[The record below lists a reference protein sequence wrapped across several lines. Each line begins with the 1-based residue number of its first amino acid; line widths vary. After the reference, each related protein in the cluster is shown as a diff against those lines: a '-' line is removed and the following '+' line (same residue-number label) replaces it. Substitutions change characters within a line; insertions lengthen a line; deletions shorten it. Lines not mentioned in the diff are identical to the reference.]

1 MKRMALF
8 GLGLLASGQVF
19 AESKLPFEVNLK
31 VDGGV
36 WLVSWDQQSDAAS
49 RFGSDAIIT
58 NYKIDN
64 ALAKSLRFDFG
75 VGKLSTHFEYAQANV
90 SGDTAMTALSAGLG
104 YTFDHFTMV
113 TSYSKADFSGSMNGF
128 DPLAKDS
135 QSSGTFTTD
144 LLIADLLIFYKK
156 LGFGLRHYEYEF
168 PQDLYVVDKTSPNKI
183 FADLA
188 GFGEV
193 RYTGQFAVLA
203 YDSDVGFNEG
213 GSRWRTAFYGGY
225 GRLNASGSFIDDLN
239 AFEIIKNANNGQS
252 IMADGDAWFVES
264 QFGYIW
270 QTQKFGF
277 NWGAELGY
285 RYNKL
290 VASFPVKANYSLV
303 SDFTTELS
311 GPYFN
316 LRGVF

>member
-1 MKRMALF
+1 MKRSFLF

-64 ALAKSLRFDFG
+64 ALAQSLRFDLG
-75 VGKLSTHFEYAQANV
+75 LGGLNTHFEYAQANV

-128 DPLAKDS
+128 SNVPDS
-135 QSSGTFTTD
+135 YSSGTFTTD

-168 PQDLYVVDKTSPNKI
+168 PQDLYVVNKTSPNDI
-183 FADLA
+183 VV
-188 GFGEV
+188 GTFGEI

-203 YDSDVGFNEG
+203 YDSDVDFNEG
-213 GSRWRTAFYGGY
+213 GNRWRTAFYGGY
-225 GRLNASGSFIDDLN
+225 GRLKPTGEFIDQN
-239 AFEIIKNANNGQS
+239 NPTFKANFNNNQDM
-252 IMADGDAWFVES
+252 MADGDAWFVES

-316 LRGVF
+316 LKGVF